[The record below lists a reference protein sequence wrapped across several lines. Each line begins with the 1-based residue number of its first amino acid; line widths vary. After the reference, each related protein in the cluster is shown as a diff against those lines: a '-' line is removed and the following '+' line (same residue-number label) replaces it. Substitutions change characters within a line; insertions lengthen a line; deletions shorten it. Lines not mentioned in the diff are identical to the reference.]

1 MEYTHVTHTFAP
13 VFDERSKVL
22 ILGSFPSVKSRENQF
37 YYGHP
42 RNRFWKVL
50 AEICQAEMPVTTAE
64 KRAFLLEHHIAVWD
78 VIASC
83 DIAGS
88 ADSSIRNVTGNDM
101 NVILKTAGIRRIF
114 ANGDTAYKLFGK
126 YCRQEGQPEVERL
139 PSTSPANAAWSLARL
154 TEVWREAFVLAGLKP
169 ADHVKKETG
178 V

>member
-1 MEYTHVTHTFAP
+1 M
-13 VFDERSKVL
+13 
-22 ILGSFPSVKSRENQF
+22 ENQF

-64 KRAFLLEHHIAVWD
+64 KRAFLLKHHIAVWD

-101 NVILKTAGIRRIF
+101 NVILKTAGSDGSLPMGIRHI
-114 ANGDTAYKLFGK
+114 KLFGK
-126 YCRQEGQPEVERL
+126 YCRQGR
-139 PSTSPANAAWSLARL
+139 PAGGGKTAFHQSGHNAAWSLARL
-154 TEVWREAFVLAGLKP
+154 TQVWREAFVLAKSPKP